1 MSEKKS
7 TKREKNTAQ
16 RIKKVRTLRKLGY
29 YVREIMVET
38 GLGINTVKKYISLAD
53 EPRGSRTKDISIQQK
68 KRMAFNAKCRH
79 FCSKKQLYITLAR
92 RYKMN
97 IYELEQC
104 IIETT
109 FNNIEEI
116 MGDLQYTIKGDKPTI
131 ITFMDNVH
139 ERRGSKNSYISLNAI
154 FIKGMRLEENI
165 KCLSIDDSYTLTLSV
180 SDETGH
186 KRHAI
191 MYYYILRQGDY

>member
-97 IYELEQC
+97 VNELEQC
-104 IIETT
+104 IIETS
-109 FNNIEEI
+109 FGNIEDI
-116 MGDLQYTIKGDKPTI
+116 MGDLQYIIKGDKPTI
-131 ITFMDNVH
+131 ITFIDNVH
-139 ERRGSKNSYISLNAI
+139 ERRGSKNSYISLNAV
-154 FIKGMRLEENI
+154 FIEGMRLPENI
-165 KCLSIDDSYTLTLSV
+165 KSISIDDFYILTMSV

-191 MYYYILRQGDY
+191 MYYYVLR